1 MRRRLSRTELRR
13 QRRYREDVVNQPA
26 PPLPHDP
33 AMLMAAVDRLPRRLR
48 NEINARGIEQD
59 IFDRL
64 PPQEAYDIAKAL
76 GCVDDDASVADVWN

>member
-1 MRRRLSRTELRR
+1 
-13 QRRYREDVVNQPA
+13 
-26 PPLPHDP
+26 
-33 AMLMAAVDRLPRRLR
+33 MAAVDRLPRRLR

-76 GCVDDDASVADVWN
+76 GCVDEDASVADVWN